1 MVLTYGDVRDWDA
14 DAVDEAGDTVRK
26 RKERL
31 LGLEDD
37 LAATAVSWRWSG
49 DVATAARQEIRK
61 LNDRA
66 EHLVAEASSVQRALY
81 DASDGV
87 RDLQH
92 AVKDADAKAAA
103 TLYTI
108 TSDGAIRDDA
118 PPIPQPQ
125 SRFEVEEM
133 ADIRQHRARVRAE
146 LDHEIQRIMTQ
157 AGEIDRTLADVMTK
171 AAAGAISDGGATTL
185 AAADVTQVTEDG
197 HYKIGDPE
205 TPPIERDDDF
215 GYDSEDSN
223 WRDHLNKAE
232 WLAKLRAAQIAG
244 HLPDGTAMYEHY
256 WKNTGKPKEFDYEKA
271 YDEDSGVR
279 AGVDQEIV
287 RAQAAAE
294 ELIRAG
300 NTNFS
305 TTGQA
310 SNVHE
315 DYYPRTENW
324 QKAIGGY
331 QVWSHGD
338 VRVNGDTVTMEI
350 TVRGEDRYNFNGG
363 QNDIATGA
371 PDDENGRFTEI
382 GWARPF
388 DTHGSLTRTVTW
400 QLGDVPDACSRPQK
414 AARMMSHG
422 DASET
427 AARPRTTRESGDSGD
442 RTGAS
447 APDTF
452 ESDRERCSCPL
463 REYHG
468 VLPGTGGKRRRPSE
482 HRGTEVRAERS
493 SHRRG
498 TADEAF
504 LGVGSP
510 A

>member
-1 MVLTYGDVRDWDA
+1 MALTYGNVRDWDA
-14 DAVDEAGDTVRK
+14 DAVDEAGNTVRK
-26 RKERL
+26 RKDRL

-37 LAATAVSWRWSG
+37 LAATVVSWRWSG
-49 DVATAARQEIRK
+49 DAATAARQKIGT

-66 EHLVAEASSVQRALY
+66 EHFVAEASSVQRALY

-87 RDLQH
+87 RNLQH
-92 AVKDADAKAAA
+92 AVQDADAKAVANQF
-103 TLYTI
+103 TI

-118 PPIPQPQ
+118 PPMPQPQ
-125 SRFEVEEM
+125 SRFEAEEM
-133 ADIRQHRARVRAE
+133 ADIQQHRARVRAE

-157 AGEIDRTLADVMTK
+157 AGEIDRTLADVLTQ
-171 AAAGAISDGGATTL
+171 AAAGEISDSGATSL

-205 TPPIERDDDF
+205 TPHIERDDDF
-215 GYDSEDSN
+215 VYDSEDSD
-223 WRDHLNKAE
+223 WRDHLNKVE
-232 WLAKLRAAQIAG
+232 WLAKVRAAQIAG
-244 HLPDGTAMYEHY
+244 HLPDGTEMYEHY
-256 WKNTGKPKEFDYEKA
+256 WKNTGEPKEFNYEKA

-279 AGVDQEIV
+279 AGVDQEIA
-287 RAQAAAE
+287 RTQSAAE

-338 VRVNGDTVTMEI
+338 VRVDGDTVTMEI

-400 QLGDVPDACSRPQK
+400 QLGDVPDPQPPPE
-414 AARMMSHG
+414 G
-422 DASET
+422 GPDDE
-427 AARPRTTRESGDSGD
+427 PRG
-442 RTGAS
+442 
-447 APDTF
+447 
-452 ESDRERCSCPL
+452 RERDRGPTPDNP
-463 REYHG
+463 RE
-468 VLPGTGGKRRRPSE
+468 RR
-482 HRGTEVRAERS
+482 
-493 SHRRG
+493 
-498 TADEAF
+498 
-504 LGVGSP
+504 
-510 A
+510 